1 MSLLSALQAIL
12 GSLGSHVNVV
22 RWLEL
27 FALVFG
33 RVTPAV
39 ALAPF
44 LGGSS
49 VSTQIKTG
57 LGVVIS
63 LVLLPVFWQ
72 IPVDVPQSM
81 TVFLLLLLKEV
92 VVGSMIGFLAQLVF
106 YAVQISGIVIDTQRG
121 LNQITY
127 LAPQLPGHVSALG
140 NLQFQASLVVFL
152 ALRGHLLY
160 IRALGES
167 FRALPLL
174 EIPHFNQGV
183 LPIAE
188 LAAKTSGDAL
198 LFGVQLAAPVLL
210 TIFLT
215 DVAFASLSKAASRLR
230 LLNEAYTAKAMVG
243 LAVLFFVIG
252 FLFDQLPLAFAA
264 MLRNI
269 KTFLDAMR

>member
-12 GSLGSHVNVV
+12 GSIGSHVSVV

-33 RVTPAV
+33 RVAPAV

-49 VSTQIKTG
+49 VSMQIKAG

-63 LVLLPVFWQ
+63 VVLVPVVPQ
-72 IPVDVPQSM
+72 IPGEVPQSM
-81 TVFLLLLLKEV
+81 TVFLALLLKEV
-92 VVGSMIGFLAQLVF
+92 VVGSVIGFLAQLVF

-140 NLQFQASLVVFL
+140 NLQFQASLVAFL
-152 ALRGHLLY
+152 ALRGHLLF

-167 FRALPLL
+167 FRDLPLL
-174 EIPHFNQGV
+174 EIPHFNKGV

-188 LAAKTSGDAL
+188 LAAKTSGNAL
-198 LFGVQLAAPVLL
+198 LFGVQLAAPVVLA
-210 TIFLT
+210 IFLT
-215 DVAFASLSKAASRLR
+215 DVAFASLGKAASRLR
-230 LLNEAYTAKAMVG
+230 LINEAYTAKAMVG
-243 LAVLFFVIG
+243 LAVLFLVTA
-252 FLFDQLPLAFAA
+252 LVFDQLPPAFAA

-269 KTFLDAMR
+269 KTFLEAMT

>member
-1 MSLLSALQAIL
+1 MSFLSALQAIL
-12 GSLGSHVNVV
+12 GAVGSHVNVV

-27 FALVFG
+27 FALVFA

-63 LVLLPVFWQ
+63 LVLIPAFSQ
-72 IPVDVPQSM
+72 IPDVPQSM
-81 TVFLLLLLKEV
+81 TVFLALLLKEV
-92 VVGSMIGFLAQLVF
+92 VVGSTIGFLAQLVF
-106 YAVQISGIVIDTQRG
+106 YAVQISGIVMDTQRG

-140 NLQFQASLVVFL
+140 NLQFQASLLVFL

-198 LFGVQLAAPVLL
+198 LFGVRLALPVVLA
-210 TIFLT
+210 IFLT
-215 DVAFASLSKAASRLR
+215 DVAFASLGKAASRLR
-230 LLNEAYTAKAMVG
+230 LINEAYTAKAMVG
-243 LAVLFFVIG
+243 LALLFFVIA
-252 FLFDQLPLAFAA
+252 FLFDQLPPAFAA

-269 KTFLDAMR
+269 KTFLDATT

>member
-12 GSLGSHVNVV
+12 GSVGSHVSVV
-22 RWLEL
+22 SWLEL

-33 RVTPAV
+33 RVAPAV

-57 LGVVIS
+57 LGVIIS
-63 LVLLPVFWQ
+63 VVLLPVL
-72 IPVDVPQSM
+72 PHVSADVPQSM
-81 TVFLLLLLKEV
+81 TVFIALLLKEV
-92 VVGSMIGFLAQLVF
+92 AIGSMIGFLAQLVF

-140 NLQFQASLVVFL
+140 SLQFQASLVVFL
-152 ALRGHLLY
+152 ALRGHLLF

-167 FRALPLL
+167 FRELPLL
-174 EIPHFNQGV
+174 EIPHFSKGV
-183 LPIAE
+183 MPVAE
-188 LAAKTSGDAL
+188 LAAQTTGDAL
-198 LFGVQLAAPVLL
+198 LFGVQLAAPVVLA
-210 TIFLT
+210 IFLT
-215 DVAFASLSKAASRLR
+215 DVAFASLGKAASRLR

-243 LAVLFFVIG
+243 LAVLFFGTAFV
-252 FLFDQLPLAFAA
+252 FDQLPPAFAA
-264 MLRNI
+264 MLKNI
-269 KTFLDAMR
+269 KTFLEAMT